1 MKALQIAGFSCFVGT
16 IEVYLVGRSTR
27 ARTQEHGLRVYAR
40 SGRIGAVEELR
51 EFVILLALMAVI
63 DAVAIEVALRVM
75 PA

>member
-1 MKALQIAGFSCFVGT
+1 M
-16 IEVYLVGRSTR
+16 
-27 ARTQEHGLRVYAR
+27 YAR

-51 EFVILLALMAVI
+51 EFVILLACMAII